1 MLLDLKA
8 IREQPVLLG
17 QKVIRVQLEQ
27 LARKA
32 LREPLVL
39 SELLVN
45 RALQALPGQ
54 RVMLEQLAQLGRPAR
69 LGQLALLGQ
78 MAPPVPV
85 QPLSLFPLVITHLH
99 YPLLELPAAC
109 FTSVTTP
116 GVRSRLTGQALIR

>member
-1 MLLDLKA
+1 M
-8 IREQPVLLG
+8 LLG

-39 SELLVN
+39 SGLLVN
-45 RALQALPGQ
+45 RALLALPGQ
-54 RVMLEQLAQLGRPAR
+54 RVMLEQRARPAP
-69 LGQLALLGQ
+69 LGLPVPL
-78 MAPPVPV
+78 APPVPV
-85 QPLSLFPLVITHLH
+85 QPLSLFPLVITHLP

-116 GVRSRLTGQALIR
+116 GVRSRLTGQDLIR